1 MVSLTYVERKQR
13 IFNARRK
20 KRNKLLNA
28 FAKREQLLLKF
39 ILYNFLQKKLKTIL
53 GLAEAAI

>member
-13 IFNARRK
+13 IFIAGWK

-39 ILYNFLQKKLKTIL
+39 IL
-53 GLAEAAI
+53 